1 MCIIITILPVEEEA
15 AATLRIQVPKQYT
28 KATLGEEAGEVDWSC
43 GFSDAPLDIVYSYL
57 FQKLKLMTKH
67 YLS

>member
-15 AATLRIQVPKQYT
+15 TAALRIQVPKQYT
-28 KATLGEEAGEVDWSC
+28 KTTLSQEAGEVDRSC